1 MEYDGPASFEGDTDG
16 WGWPTRGAEP
26 TKRNSKNQT
35 YISWGYSRV
44 FAKG

>member
-35 YISWGYSRV
+35 STFSGCLKVSVWG
-44 FAKG
+44 

>member
-26 TKRNSKNQT
+26 TKRISKNQT
-35 YISWGYSRV
+35 STFWGCLRV
-44 FAKG
+44 FVQG